1 MKKLFFLVIAIAI
14 YSTSFSFS
22 SISSLPKKAADVY
35 LPIGTTGKQISLLN
49 LSRIDVKQFENI
61 SGRHLKFFDRMGFK
75 VAQKKLRNSINADG
89 TIQNKKLNKFLEQ
102 GDHSTGF
109 HIGGFALGFLVGLIG
124 VLIAYLINDDYK
136 RNRVKW
142 AWIGF
147 GVYVVLLVVLLA
159 AFYSNSGIN

>member
-1 MKKLFFLVIAIAI
+1 MKKIFILVATFALFTATFA
-14 YSTSFSFS
+14 TSGFSF
-22 SISSLPKKAADVY
+22 LPKKASEVF
-35 LPIGTTGKQISLLN
+35 LPIGSSGKTISLLD
-49 LSRIDVKQFENI
+49 LSRIDIKEFENI

-75 VAQKKLRNSINADG
+75 LAQKKLKNSIHADG
-89 TIQNKKLNKFLEQ
+89 TIDNKKLNKFLDQ

-109 HIGGFALGFLVGLIG
+109 HLGGFALGFFVGLIG

-147 GVYVVLLVVLLA
+147 GIYVVLLIILLA
-159 AFYSNSGIN
+159 AFYKNSGL